1 MRCLFPSRLRSQ
13 TSREK
18 LAQLFDNQFRQMAV
32 LIDQQIRLL
41 QTRYPNEHLVST
53 GALLGEVSLQA

>member
-1 MRCLFPSRLRSQ
+1 
-13 TSREK
+13 
-18 LAQLFDNQFRQMAV
+18 MAV

-53 GALLGEVSLQA
+53 GALLGEVSLQT

>member
-1 MRCLFPSRLRSQ
+1 
-13 TSREK
+13 
-18 LAQLFDNQFRQMAV
+18 MAM

-53 GALLGEVSLQA
+53 RWLSG